1 MVAVLQLLLSDQPP
15 EVPRKAG
22 LGDRFHYFRGASGRR
37 YLFSEVP
44 AKDIANFASA
54 VAAVAE
60 RLPDGRL
67 TATWIAT
74 LDRFGNPAMGDR
86 RGPRVRPGTVVL
98 IHLLSASDAERQAL
112 VADLLASSIGSATA
126 PSKPSALALAA

>member
-54 VAAVAE
+54 VAVVAE
-60 RLPDGRL
+60 RRMDGRL
-67 TATWIAT
+67 AVTWIAP
-74 LDRFGNPAMGDR
+74 LDRFGHAAMGDR
-86 RGPRVRPGTVVL
+86 REPRVRPGTVVL

-112 VADLLASSIGSATA
+112 VADLLASAAVRATA
-126 PSKPSALALAA
+126 GSEVSAIALAA